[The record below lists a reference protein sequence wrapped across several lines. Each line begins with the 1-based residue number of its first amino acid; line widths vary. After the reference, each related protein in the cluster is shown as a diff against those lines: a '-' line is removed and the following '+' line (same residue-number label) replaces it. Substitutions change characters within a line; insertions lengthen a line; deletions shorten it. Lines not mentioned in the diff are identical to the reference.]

1 MPHGGY
7 HGVVKMGGKTI
18 QQGSPAGAPVG
29 QGGQYNPAG
38 YATEMAGSSG
48 STQSDLQI
56 VQNQAKKIKDI
67 EKQFKGIDDPRSKF
81 LALQTPKQL
90 LTNAQKRRIQ
100 NRRRIQM
107 MEDFK
112 AGKNIDKSEFTGRR
126 PKEGTKSSILN
137 AFGIGTVPTGKPKLR
152 EGLSSADYAT
162 YMSDLYEANPGM
174 MESLFPGGSGKFIRN
189 VSKLFPGIGTIQNIA
204 SAAKQKTGNILNKM
218 FPGLIPD
225 SGIATT
231 QAAKPTLAELN
242 ENAFRFGSF
251 NVPTN
256 IKDIK
261 AENERRDAFTD
272 FTKNQAMFMF
282 SAFPNQ
288 GESIIGVTG
297 DINPS
302 LDNPLKLAQ
311 VPSLF
316 TPFGERPTKFATT
329 GAFSNVEEGSKLE
342 NLPNI
347 DVSMEGIAPVAK
359 KFNFSSLPTSLGN
372 NPTVD
377 QAKNYFRQAITGE
390 PVGVPFNI
398 GQIYDNLLQSGNLTS
413 SEALQ
418 FGNYVRSLPPSSQT
432 YGGIEQ
438 LQPIGTTSQPGLL

>member
-1 MPHGGY
+1 
-7 HGVVKMGGKTI
+7 
-18 QQGSPAGAPVG
+18 
-29 QGGQYNPAG
+29 
-38 YATEMAGSSG
+38 SS
-48 STQSDLQI
+48 L
-56 VQNQAKKIKDI
+56 
-67 EKQFKGIDDPRSKF
+67 
-81 LALQTPKQL
+81 
-90 LTNAQKRRIQ
+90 
-100 NRRRIQM
+100 
-107 MEDFK
+107 
-112 AGKNIDKSEFTGRR
+112 
-126 PKEGTKSSILN
+126 LN

-162 YMSDLYEANPGM
+162 YMSDLYKANPGM
-174 MESLFPGGSGKFIRN
+174 MKSLFPVGSGKFLSDM
-189 VSKLFPGIGTIQNIA
+189 SKLFPVVGTLQNIV

-251 NVPTN
+251 NIPTN

-261 AENERRDAFTD
+261 ADNERRDAFTD
-272 FTKNQAMFMF
+272 FTKNQAQFMF
-282 SAFPNQ
+282 SAFPNTLY
-288 GESIIGVTG
+288 GMSGFTG
-297 DINPS
+297 
-302 LDNPLKLAQ
+302 DNPLRFAQ

-316 TPFGERPTKFATT
+316 TPFAERPTKFLDNF
-329 GAFSNVEEGSKLE
+329 GLSGEIQQGSKLE

-347 DVSMEGIAPVAK
+347 DVSMEGIAPIL
-359 KFNFSSLPTSLGN
+359 NSSNLSSD
-372 NPTVD
+372 PTVD

-398 GQIYDNLLQSGNLTS
+398 GQIYNNLLQSGNLTS

-418 FGNYVRSLPPSSQT
+418 FGNYVRSLPPKSQT

-438 LQPIGTTSQPGLL
+438 LQPIGTTSQP

>member
-7 HGVVKMGGKTI
+7 HGVVKMGGKII

-29 QGGQYNPAG
+29 QGGQYNPDG

-67 EKQFKGIDDPRSKF
+67 KKQFKGIDDPRSKF
-81 LALQTPKQL
+81 LALQTPQQL

-112 AGKNIDKSEFTGRR
+112 AGKNIDKSEFTGRK
-126 PKEGTKSSILN
+126 PKEGTKSSLLN

-162 YMSDLYEANPGM
+162 YMSDLYKANPGM
-174 MESLFPGGSGKFIRN
+174 MDSLFPVGSGKFVRDM
-189 VSKLFPGIGTIQNIA
+189 SKLFPGIGTIQNIA

-242 ENAFRFGSF
+242 ENAYRFGSF

-272 FTKNQAMFMF
+272 FTKNQAQFMF
-282 SAFPNQ
+282 SAFPNTLY
-288 GESIIGVTG
+288 GMVGFTG
-297 DINPS
+297 DRNPS
-302 LDNPLKLAQ
+302 LDNPYRFAQ

-316 TPFGERPTKFATT
+316 TPFGERPTKFLDNF
-329 GAFSNVEEGSKLE
+329 GLSGEIQQGSKLE

-347 DVSMEGIAPVAK
+347 DVSMEGIAPIL
-359 KFNFSSLPTSLGN
+359 NSSNLSSD
-372 NPTVD
+372 PTVD

-398 GQIYDNLLQSGNLTS
+398 GQIYNNLLQSGNLTS

-418 FGNYVRSLPPSSQT
+418 FGNYVRSLPPTSQT

>member
-1 MPHGGY
+1 
-7 HGVVKMGGKTI
+7 MGGKTI

-38 YATEMAGSSG
+38 YATEMAGSPA

-67 EKQFKGIDDPRSKF
+67 KKQFKGIDDPRSKF
-81 LALQTPKQL
+81 LALQTPQQL

-112 AGKNIDKSEFTGRR
+112 AGKNIDKSEFTGRK
-126 PKEGTKSSILN
+126 PKEGTKSSLLN

-162 YMSDLYEANPGM
+162 YMSDLYKANPGM
-174 MESLFPGGSGKFIRN
+174 MKSLFPVGSGKFLSDM
-189 VSKLFPGIGTIQNIA
+189 SKLFPVVGTLQNIV

-261 AENERRDAFTD
+261 ADNERRDAFTD
-272 FTKNQAMFMF
+272 FTKNQAQFMF
-282 SAFPNQ
+282 SAFPNTLY
-288 GESIIGVTG
+288 GMSGFTG
-297 DINPS
+297 
-302 LDNPLKLAQ
+302 DNPLRFAQ

-316 TPFGERPTKFATT
+316 TPFAERPTKFLDNF
-329 GAFSNVEEGSKLE
+329 GLSGEIQQGSKLE

-347 DVSMEGIAPVAK
+347 DVSMEGIAPIL
-359 KFNFSSLPTSLGN
+359 NSSNLSSD
-372 NPTVD
+372 PTVD

-398 GQIYDNLLQSGNLTS
+398 GQIYNNLLQSGNLTS

-418 FGNYVRSLPPSSQT
+418 FGNYVRSLPPKSQT

>member
-7 HGVVKMGGKTI
+7 HGVLKMGGKII

-29 QGGQYNPAG
+29 QGGQYNPDG

-67 EKQFKGIDDPRSKF
+67 EKKFKGIDDPRSKF

-112 AGKNIDKSEFTGRR
+112 AGKNIDKSEFTGRK

-152 EGLSSADYAT
+152 EGLSSAEYAT
-162 YMSDLYEANPGM
+162 YMSDLYKANPGM

-272 FTKNQAMFMF
+272 FRKADARLMF

-288 GESIIGVTG
+288 PEGFYGISG
-297 DINPS
+297 DYKDPKNP
-302 LDNPLKLAQ
+302 DNPLRIVS

-316 TPFGERPTKFATT
+316 TPSDERPEDF
-329 GAFSNVEEGSKLE
+329 FEYQPLQREIIEGSKLE

-347 DVSMEGIAPVAK
+347 DVSMEGIAPIL
-359 KFNFSSLPTSLGN
+359 NSSNLSSD
-372 NPTVD
+372 PTVD

-418 FGNYVRSLPPSSQT
+418 FGNYVRSLPPPSQT
-432 YGGIEQ
+432 YGGIGQ